1 MKNDYLTILPPEW
14 KPMSEIFTA
23 LGDEHRQRML
33 LLFENGERLTAG
45 QIADASTLARTTV
58 SHHLKILRQAQV
70 LLSEKKG
77 KEVWFWINRPL
88 LEMTFKNVLEYLH
101 GDSND

>member
-1 MKNDYLTILPPEW
+1 MKTNYTDVLPPDW
-14 KPMSEIFTA
+14 KPTSEIFTA

-33 LLFENGERLTAG
+33 LLFEPDERLTAG

-58 SHHLKILRQAQV
+58 SHHLKILRQANV

-77 KEVWFWINRPL
+77 KEVWFWINKPL
-88 LEMTFKNVLEYLH
+88 LEQTFGNVLNYLC
-101 GDSND
+101 GENQ

>member
-1 MKNDYLTILPPEW
+1 MKANYTDVLPPEW
-14 KPMSEIFTA
+14 KPTSEIFTA

-33 LLFENGERLTAG
+33 LLFEPDEKLTAG

-58 SHHLKILRQAQV
+58 SHHLKILRQANV

-88 LEMTFKNVLEYLH
+88 LEQTFGNVLNYLQ
-101 GDSND
+101 GNTQ

>member
-1 MKNDYLTILPPEW
+1 MKANYTDLLPPEW
-14 KPMSEIFTA
+14 KPTSEIFTA

-33 LLFENGERLTAG
+33 LLFEPDEKLTAG

-58 SHHLKILRQAQV
+58 SHHLKILRQANV

-77 KEVWFWINRPL
+77 KEVWFWINKPL
-88 LEMTFKNVLEYLH
+88 LEQTFGSVINYLQ
-101 GDSND
+101 GNTQ

>member
-1 MKNDYLTILPPEW
+1 MKTNYTDALPPEW
-14 KPMSEIFTA
+14 KPMSDIFTA

-33 LLFENGERLTAG
+33 MLFEPDERLTAG

-58 SHHLKILRQAQV
+58 SHHLKILRQAEV

-77 KEVWFWINRPL
+77 KEVWFWINKPL
-88 LEMTFKNVLEYLH
+88 LEKTFGNVLCYLQGKKH
-101 GDSND
+101 D

>member
-1 MKNDYLTILPPEW
+1 MKANYTDVLPPEW
-14 KPMSEIFTA
+14 KPTSEIFTA

-33 LLFENGERLTAG
+33 LLFEPNEKLTAG

-58 SHHLKILRQAQV
+58 SHHLKILRQANV

-88 LEMTFKNVLEYLH
+88 LEQTFGNVLNYLQ
-101 GDSND
+101 GNTQ

>member
-1 MKNDYLTILPPEW
+1 MKTNYTDVLPPAW
-14 KPMSEIFTA
+14 KPMSDIFTA

-33 LLFENGERLTAG
+33 MLFEPNERLTAG

-58 SHHLKILRQAQV
+58 SHHLKILRQAEV

-77 KEVWFWINRPL
+77 KEVWFWINKAL
-88 LEMTFKNVLEYLH
+88 LEQVFGNVLIYIQ
-101 GDSND
+101 GNNND

>member
-1 MKNDYLTILPPEW
+1 MRANYTDVLPPEW

-33 LLFENGERLTAG
+33 LLFEPGERLSAG
-45 QIADASTLARTTV
+45 QIAEASTLARTTV
-58 SHHLKILRQAQV
+58 SHHLKILRQANV

-77 KEVWFWINRPL
+77 KEVWFWINREM
-88 LEMTFKNVLEYLH
+88 LEETLGNVLQYLK
-101 GDSND
+101 GELA

>member
-1 MKNDYLTILPPEW
+1 MKANYTDVLPPEW
-14 KPMSEIFTA
+14 KPTSEIFTA

-33 LLFENGERLTAG
+33 LLFEPDEKLTAG

-58 SHHLKILRQAQV
+58 SHHLKILRQANV

-77 KEVWFWINRPL
+77 KEVWFWINKPL
-88 LEMTFKNVLEYLH
+88 LEQTFGSVINYLQ
-101 GDSND
+101 GNTQ

>member
-1 MKNDYLTILPPEW
+1 MKANYTDVLPNEW
-14 KPMSEIFTA
+14 KPTSEIFTA

-33 LLFENGERLTAG
+33 LLFEPDERLTAG

-58 SHHLKILRQAQV
+58 SHHLKILRQANV

-77 KEVWFWINRPL
+77 KEVWFWINKPL
-88 LEMTFKNVLEYLH
+88 LEQTFGNVLNYLQ
-101 GDSND
+101 GNSQ

>member
-1 MKNDYLTILPPEW
+1 MRANYTDVLPNEW
-14 KPMSEIFTA
+14 KHMSDIFTA

-33 LLFENGERLTAG
+33 LLFEPDERLTAG
-45 QIADASTLARTTV
+45 QISDASTLARTTV
-58 SHHLKILRQAQV
+58 SHHLKILRQANV

-88 LEMTFKNVLEYLH
+88 LEETFAHVLNYVRGETH
-101 GDSND
+101 D